1 MEGVALRPGPGMAAA
16 EPLPQPLEISL
27 MATRITAHG
36 CEVNLRWRNR
46 ASKLADGWPRF
57 DPAVMDVSFVF
68 RLEGR
73 SHTVEAIVSRRRLQ
87 AVVARGEG
95 PDFRVALDQL
105 DEHVK
110 RILKRDRSRRK
121 DYRQMPSGVQN

>member
-1 MEGVALRPGPGMAAA
+1 MAI
-16 EPLPQPLEISL
+16 Q
-27 MATRITAHG
+27 ITERG

-46 ASKLADGWPRF
+46 ASKLAADWPRF
-57 DPAVMDVSFVF
+57 DPAVMDISFVF
-68 RLEGR
+68 RKEGR
-73 SHTVEAIVSRRRLQ
+73 SHTVEAIVSRRRQ
-87 AVVARGEG
+87 QPVVARGEG

-121 DYRQMPSGVQN
+121 DYRQMPSGVQS

>member
-1 MEGVALRPGPGMAAA
+1 MT
-16 EPLPQPLEISL
+16 
-27 MATRITAHG
+27 TRITAHQ
-36 CEVNLRWRNR
+36 CEVSPPLRDR
-46 ASKLADGWPRF
+46 AEMLAARWPRF

-68 RLEGR
+68 QSQGR
-73 SHTVEAIVSRRRLQ
+73 THTAEAIVSRRRRQ

-121 DYRQMPSGVQN
+121 DYRHMPSGVQS